1 MEIGAFILIFILSMI
16 ANWLRF
22 KFYDACWDS
31 NIHKV
36 CNRHYMDANIMS
48 RKAEIEKNK
57 REFENKAM
65 ERNNKRE

>member
-1 MEIGAFILIFILSMI
+1 MEIGAIVLIFIFLTI
-16 ANWLRF
+16 AGLLRV
-22 KFYDACWDS
+22 KFSEACWDS

>member
-1 MEIGAFILIFILSMI
+1 MEIGAIVLVFIFLTI
-16 ANWLRF
+16 AGLLRV
-22 KFYDACWDS
+22 KFCRACWDS